1 MASRFRIMDTNTRQ
15 YRRYNTVGKQM
26 SVRLIPPSDNS
37 DPVADF
43 LVSVNDLFEHAF
55 RDVDDTDMVG

>member
-1 MASRFRIMDTNTRQ
+1 MDTNTRQ